1 MFNVYNQI
9 KSNPDFYRQLR
20 CGDTLITLFN
30 CLLKNKFE
38 DTWSHLN
45 YFVYVMDG
53 RKVWHT
59 ADGSYDLQ
67 KGNCAF
73 VRKIRMK
80 IEHPYLLRF

>member
-53 RKVWHT
+53 HKVWHT

-80 IEHPYLLRF
+80 IEHPYLLPF